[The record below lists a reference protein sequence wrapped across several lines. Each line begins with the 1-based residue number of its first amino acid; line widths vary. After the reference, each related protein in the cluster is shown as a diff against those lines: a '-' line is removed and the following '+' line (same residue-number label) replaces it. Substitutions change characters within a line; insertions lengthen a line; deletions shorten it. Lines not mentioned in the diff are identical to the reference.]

1 MSRISGECW
10 QLILLEQKQFYN
22 FQIRNI
28 SRPVEL
34 SSVIVFVSQRQYWL
48 NTEYSDNICPG
59 GGEGSV
65 KYPSNNE
72 RPLGPLFLASFPT
85 RDWVFVGGDCGEVL
99 LSLIGAG
106 TSGLCQML
114 LAPLL
119 LSHPAF
125 VNRYQILQTTD
136 TITRLYAGE
145 KTSENSGNYVNNV
158 SHYIV

>member
-48 NTEYSDNICPG
+48 NTEHSDNICPG
-59 GGEGSV
+59 GGSGSV

-119 LSHPAF
+119 LIPHLS
-125 VNRYQILQTTD
+125 ILIKYYRQQTPSLDYTQGKNF
-136 TITRLYAGE
+136 RKFWELCE
-145 KTSENSGNYVNNV
+145 
-158 SHYIV
+158 

>member
-85 RDWVFVGGDCGEVL
+85 RDWVFVGGDWWRSVIIPNWSWDKWIVSDAGSWL
-99 LSLIGAG
+99 PLSSRICH
-106 TSGLCQML
+106 S
-114 LAPLL
+114 
-119 LSHPAF
+119 LSKSLD
-125 VNRYQILQTTD
+125 I
-136 TITRLYAGE
+136 ITRIY
-145 KTSENSGNYVNNV
+145 SGHTHFQKFSNYVNNV
-158 SHYIV
+158 SHYIA